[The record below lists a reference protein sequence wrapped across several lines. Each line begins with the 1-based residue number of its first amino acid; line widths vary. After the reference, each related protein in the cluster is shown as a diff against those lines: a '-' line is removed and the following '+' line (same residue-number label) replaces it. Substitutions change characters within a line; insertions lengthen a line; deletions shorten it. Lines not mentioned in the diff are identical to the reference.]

1 MNKKTDKPRGNP
13 LINLFSSVKLAVF
26 LLITL
31 AVTSII
37 GTVIPQGE
45 SMQLYLERY
54 GATWFRVIKTLHLF
68 DTYHS
73 WWYLSILALFSLNL
87 IVCTLKRLPYTI
99 RLFKKDMLN
108 VTPDYLSRMP
118 LKYIW
123 KKKTDADVSRMFDRF
138 EQESG
143 SVKHGDNSEGTRL
156 SLRESGRWS
165 YWGIY
170 GLHCSILVIFAGA
183 VFGSFTG
190 FKGRIMLLEGETTDH
205 LLQNG
210 SGEPVPLGFQLRCD
224 NFDVSFYD
232 TGAPKEFRSD
242 LVILEDGREV
252 MEKSIVVNDPL
263 EYKGVTF
270 YQSSYQPVSEVTLA
284 ITGSDGSSVTLKVP
298 AFERVT
304 WPDTGLVVGLSKY
317 IPNAH
322 GSEAARIWFASAA
335 GMSEPMWILKGSPK
349 DFNYGGV
356 SYRLALKDAR
366 ERYFTGLQ
374 VKKDPGVWIVWL
386 GCAAM
391 ILGFAVV
398 FWVAHR
404 RMWLWSGV
412 FNGEKVVILA
422 GRSNKNK
429 MAFERDFKKM
439 RDALDRLEG
448 GNS

>member
-1 MNKKTDKPRGNP
+1 MNKKTEKSRGNP
-13 LINLFSSVKLAVF
+13 LVNLLSSVKLAVF

-45 SMQLYLERY
+45 SMQFYLERY
-54 GATWFRVIKTLHLF
+54 GATGFRLIKNLQIN

-73 WWYLSILALFSLNL
+73 WWYLSLLGLFSLNL
-87 IVCTLKRLPYTI
+87 VVCTLKRLPYTI
-99 RLFKKDMLN
+99 KLFTRDLLD

-118 LKYIW
+118 NRHIW
-123 KKKTDADVSRMFDRF
+123 KKRSPGMVDKMFSRF
-138 EQESG
+138 EQLIG
-143 SVKHGDNSEGTRL
+143 SVRHGGDGEKTRL
-156 SLRESGRWS
+156 SLSESGRWS

-183 VFGSFTG
+183 LFGSFTG

-205 LLQNG
+205 LMQSG

-242 LVILEDGREV
+242 LVVIDGGREV
-252 MEKSIVVNDPL
+252 LKKSIVVNDPL
-263 EYKGVTF
+263 EYRGVTF

-284 ITGSDGSSVTLKVP
+284 ITGSNGSAVTLRVP
-298 AFERVT
+298 AFERVP
-304 WPDTGLVVGLSKY
+304 WKEAGLVVGLSKY

-349 DFNYGGV
+349 EFNYGGV
-356 SYRLALKDAR
+356 AYRISLEDAS

-374 VKKDPGVWIVWL
+374 VKKDPGVWIVWF
-386 GCAAM
+386 GCLAM
-391 ILGFAVV
+391 VLGFAVV

-412 FNGEKVVILA
+412 FNGEDVVILA
-422 GRSNKNK
+422 GQANKNR
-429 MAFERDFKKM
+429 MAFERDFEKV
-439 RDALDRLEG
+439 RDALNETEG
-448 GNS
+448 ENS